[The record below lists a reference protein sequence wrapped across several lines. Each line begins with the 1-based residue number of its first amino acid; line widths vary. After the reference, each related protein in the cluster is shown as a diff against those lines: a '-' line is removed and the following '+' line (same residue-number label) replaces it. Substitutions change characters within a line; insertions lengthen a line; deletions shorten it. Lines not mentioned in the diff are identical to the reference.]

1 LISLGRILKAALVA
15 VVLAGSAYAVA
26 KLNLFGLE
34 SASDRLADRVYQ
46 RITAADYGR
55 DRKGQSRIRLV
66 YLDDASLEA
75 MKGFGWKRFPP
86 TFDQQWTMLDDL
98 MSVGGAPPSAMF
110 VDFIYRGEGGEG
122 DGFDTF
128 VKGVGDA
135 THASAWADKPAC
147 LANPLIKLACIEQ
160 VGGVPII
167 LAKPSP
173 ADLEMFTDVQRA
185 LDRVTVLAPALV
197 GQEAYP
203 TIMRYAFDKTKAERL
218 GVHDFDVSP
227 AMAMYAAYCLRRAD
241 GCGVEGFRRLRT
253 RAVAALADK
262 RMAPVFADAPERLS
276 TVFKDPVDVV
286 WGSRPDPA
294 YLALTHAVTGK
305 AAPCRGAG
313 GGWIQRLGEQ
323 MAGSRAAGSGARQE
337 CPYTESLGYDRLV
350 SGEGLQAGD
359 LKQLLAGKLV
369 MVGGQFHAS
378 NDWVE
383 SPVHGQVPGVQYHA
397 MALDN
402 LVEDSAEY
410 RRNAS
415 MFLDSDLLKALL
427 IAALAFCDVM
437 AVMARNSLLDHA
449 FSRRAEEKLRVH
461 VYGPLYLGL
470 LLTSVGVIALATWT
484 GVALLHR
491 SPINW
496 IGLGFCAIGF
506 LFYATRQTLP
516 ADICGS
522 VEHIA
527 LVRRIMAAGQRCR
540 TALKFEEDRLV
551 APRPAPTS
559 ASAPRELSPTASV
572 SAKDQPPEVPVH
584 VET

>member
-1 LISLGRILKAALVA
+1 MISLGRILKAVLVA
-15 VVLAGSAYAVA
+15 LVLAGSAYAVA

-66 YLDDASLEA
+66 YLDDTSLEI

-86 TFDQQWTMLDDL
+86 TYDQQWTMLDDL
-98 MSVGGAPPSAMF
+98 MTVGGAPPSAMF
-110 VDFIYRGEGGEG
+110 VDFVYRGDGSAG

-128 VKGVGDA
+128 LKGVSVA
-135 THASAWADKPAC
+135 THADAWADDRDCVAD
-147 LANPLIKLACIEQ
+147 PLMKLACIEAA
-160 VGGVPII
+160 GGTPII

-173 ADLEMFTDVQRA
+173 SDLAVFTDLQRA
-185 LDRVTVLAPALV
+185 LDRVTVLAPAIV
-197 GQEAYP
+197 KQEAYP
-203 TIMRYAFDKTKAERL
+203 TITRYDFDAAKAQRL
-218 GVHDFDVSP
+218 GVHAFDVSP

-253 RAVAALADK
+253 RAAAALAGK
-262 RMAPVFADAPERLS
+262 SLPTASADAPERL
-276 TVFKDPVDVV
+276 TQVFKDPVDVV

-294 YLALTHAVTGK
+294 YLALTRAVTGK
-305 AAPCRGAG
+305 PAPCRGAG
-313 GGWIQRLGEQ
+313 GGWLQRLGEQ
-323 MAGSRAAGSGARQE
+323 MAGSRAAGSGAAQE
-337 CPYTESLGYDRLV
+337 CPYVESLGYDRLV
-350 SGEGLQAGD
+350 SGEGLQQDD
-359 LKQLLAGKLV
+359 LAQLLAGKLV

-402 LVEDSAEY
+402 LVESGAEY
-410 RRNAS
+410 RRNANL
-415 MFLDSDLLKALL
+415 FLDSDLLKALL

-449 FSRRAEEKLRVH
+449 FSKRAEQKLRAH
-461 VYGPLYLGL
+461 VYGPLYAGL
-470 LLTSVGVIALATWT
+470 LLTSVVVIGLATWV
-484 GVALLHR
+484 GVAFLHR

-522 VEHIA
+522 IEHIGP
-527 LVRRIMAAGQRCR
+527 VRRIMDAGQRCR
-540 TALKFEEDRLV
+540 MALKFEEDRLV
-551 APRPAPTS
+551 SPKSIKSS
-559 ASAPRELSPTASV
+559 ASESSTPPASC
-572 SAKDQPPEVPVH
+572 KDQPPEVPAH